1 MNGAWGISGP
11 ADALADKAFFLATA
25 ALRTVANAAHIIS
38 GTARAAA
45 V

>member
-1 MNGAWGISGP
+1 MAFTTG
-11 ADALADKAFFLATA
+11 LAGEREAAYKLFFLATA
-25 ALRTVANAAHIIS
+25 ALRTVANAVHAIS